1 MAADRKLR
9 KQLLEVGPYCMAEGG
24 GVAICSP
31 NATRTQRSGM
41 YDLRYMARDDRHYC
55 ESQFARE
62 RLAPESGADIESCR
76 TNLTAR
82 IERCELTCDSCAAE
96 CTSKAARELVSA
108 WRCSIGLPVMGTYL
122 AMSVSDQGQEIKN
135 RWGADRQRGLI
146 GTPDESWVEQY
157 RTLVQNSVDRPLI
170 SRGGVSCRKSH
181 FESTTGGF
189 QSALNDDGAYI
200 RRSGFMVGC
209 NTDMDCYSR
218 CGGLR
223 RLHVEQHTHTDHAH
237 ALTTSLFP
245 VAEHPISGNSFVC
258 THNPEFYS
266 YAGEGRDAYEHLV
279 AEEAAQKAA
288 GKPQR
293 RVWRSSGQDPHFYFV
308 DEPGDDVMDPKDGSI
323 GVCTD
328 VHMDYSNTGC
338 LDPVGASV
346 TMSIVGTAIRFHPH
360 FRGLF
365 CGILIEHGDSDFFTD
380 VGISEISLLYPR
392 TLVTAAQVNGV
403 ERAAVTCWNPMDC
416 ERKCDFFR
424 THSRDGGL
432 TEPAACTMCTPTLPS
447 NVLTWI
453 IDVRD
458 AVQDD
463 ILTVLRLAAVCL
475 NPVACVCQVFMM
487 VKPAWVESLP
497 NEVLKCR
504 AGDMFGLLAERI
516 LIMIIEM
523 SEAIINDHIM
533 SFLRNAIGWLGV
545 KVNDICLPYKD
556 KKLCPSDPKALEAM
570 FGCSTVDPEVHK
582 RCFYERQ
589 RAICLG
595 QDDSRDRYEELFDS
609 PSASELEQQFKDIV
623 GDTYDSIPPAM
634 LQAFKD
640 AGTTETGFNK
650 AAATLC
656 DGSLKDSMS
665 LDEVRASALCPPA

>member
-1 MAADRKLR
+1 
-9 KQLLEVGPYCMAEGG
+9 
-24 GVAICSP
+24 
-31 NATRTQRSGM
+31 
-41 YDLRYMARDDRHYC
+41 
-55 ESQFARE
+55 
-62 RLAPESGADIESCR
+62 
-76 TNLTAR
+76 
-82 IERCELTCDSCAAE
+82 
-96 CTSKAARELVSA
+96 
-108 WRCSIGLPVMGTYL
+108 
-122 AMSVSDQGQEIKN
+122 
-135 RWGADRQRGLI
+135 
-146 GTPDESWVEQY
+146 
-157 RTLVQNSVDRPLI
+157 
-170 SRGGVSCRKSH
+170 
-181 FESTTGGF
+181 
-189 QSALNDDGAYI
+189 
-200 RRSGFMVGC
+200 MVGR

-245 VAEHPISGNSFVC
+245 VAEHPISGNAFVC

-279 AEEAAQKAA
+279 REEAAQKAA
-288 GKPQR
+288 GKPHR

-403 ERAAVTCWNPMDC
+403 ERAAVTCWNPIDC

-463 ILTVLRLAAVCL
+463 ILTVLRLAAICL
-475 NPVACVCQVFMM
+475 NPVACVCQVWDGTQPPF
-487 VKPAWVESLP
+487 PASQFQ
-497 NEVLKCR
+497 C
-504 AGDMFGLLAERI
+504 GTIFGNCLSRPPINTGVHDGETRLGRI
-516 LIMIIEM
+516 V
-523 SEAIINDHIM
+523 A
-533 SFLRNAIGWLGV
+533 
-545 KVNDICLPYKD
+545 
-556 KKLCPSDPKALEAM
+556 
-570 FGCSTVDPEVHK
+570 
-582 RCFYERQ
+582 Q
-589 RAICLG
+589 RGA
-595 QDDSRDRYEELFDS
+595 QVPRR
-609 PSASELEQQFKDIV
+609 
-623 GDTYDSIPPAM
+623 
-634 LQAFKD
+634 
-640 AGTTETGFNK
+640 
-650 AAATLC
+650 
-656 DGSLKDSMS
+656 
-665 LDEVRASALCPPA
+665 